1 MSDDSPQQDSPQ
13 QVVLKTFEVWM
24 KKDMEAYKK
33 LIAPDYVVTSTYPAH
48 LPISGEGHGPD
59 GAVEFQ
65 SRIAA
70 PFELLGAEVKDL
82 ISSGDTV
89 VLSAEEKLRV
99 KSTGKTVLNRVVAI
113 IKVRDGQLA
122 STRLFGDT
130 YAFHAAF
137 QQDEAP
143 KRETGTKK
151 SAKKNAVKNA
161 LKAATTG
168 KARAGKNKVKP
179 AAKKT
184 KAGARK
190 STARARR

>member
-1 MSDDSPQQDSPQ
+1 MSDESPQQDSPQ

-59 GAVEFQ
+59 GAVEYQ
-65 SRIAA
+65 TRIAA

-82 ISSGDTV
+82 IASGDTV

-99 KSTGKTVLNRVVAI
+99 KATGKEVLNRVVAI

-143 KRETGTKK
+143 KRT
-151 SAKKNAVKNA
+151 SRPKKNAVKNA

-168 KARAGKNKVKP
+168 KARASKSAGKNKVKP